1 MDIEQTKYNDLGLGE
16 KASAGRYRIL
26 NKDGSFNVK
35 MTNLPISERIN
46 FFHYLV
52 SMSWIHFIGVILTS
66 YFAINLLFAL
76 FYFLVGVNHLT
87 GIEGS
92 QGLDHYLEAFFFSAQ
107 TLTTLGYGRVAPIGF
122 ITNVI
127 AATESMIGLLLFA
140 LATGMLYGRFSKPTA
155 KIKYSSH
162 AIVAPYQN
170 INGFMFRLLNPHQN
184 QLLEVEANIS
194 LSWLKD
200 NSEMRD
206 FFQLDL
212 ERNSVIFLTSAW
224 TVVHPIDQGSPLH
237 GVTEEMLLKKDAEF
251 IVTIKAFDESSAQ
264 LVYSRTSYK
273 ASEVHWGQKFTYII
287 KQTAAGIS
295 IDASRLDEY
304 HKAELNV
311 TNHLL

>member
-1 MDIEQTKYNDLGLGE
+1 LNSDHKKYNDLGLGV

-26 NKDGSFNVK
+26 NKDGSFNVQ
-35 MTNLPISERIN
+35 MTNLPFKERVN

-52 SMSWIHFIGVILTS
+52 SVSWPRFFGLLLLS
-66 YFAINLLFAL
+66 YFVINILFAL
-76 FYFLVGVNHLT
+76 FYFLVGVEYLT

-92 QGLDHYLEAFFFSAQ
+92 HEFEHFLGAFFFSAQ
-107 TLTTLGYGRVAPIGF
+107 TLTTLGYGRVAPIGL
-122 ITNVI
+122 ITNSI

-140 LATGMLYGRFSKPTA
+140 LATGMLYCRFSKPTA
-155 KIKYSSH
+155 KIKYSSN
-162 AIVAPYQN
+162 AVIAPYQN
-170 INGFMFRLLNPHQN
+170 INGFMFRLLNPHKN

-224 TVVHPIDQGSPLH
+224 TVVHPITQESPMC
-237 GVTEEMLLKKDAEF
+237 GVTDDILRKKDAEF
-251 IVTIKAFDESSAQ
+251 IITIKAFDESSAQ

-273 ASEVHWGQKFTYII
+273 ANEVRWGEKFAYII
-287 KQTAAGIS
+287 DHSAVGLS
-295 IDASRLDEY
+295 IDASRLGESYQAD
-304 HKAELNV
+304 LN
-311 TNHLL
+311 LSPPA